1 MIESA
6 DSRRTMQRGAASRLD
21 EAVRPRPALHFA
33 PARGWM
39 NDPNGLIQ
47 WNGRVHL
54 FYQHNPAAPAQENL
68 GWGHASSTD
77 LWTWQDHPLA
87 LEPDPAGP
95 DRHGCY
101 SGCAV
106 VADACPRLLYTG
118 VNGQGQLPC
127 LAEAADQDLIRWT
140 RDPGNPVIASPPPG
154 EAVRAFRDHSAWRDG
169 PAWYQVVGGGL
180 QDRGGALFLYRSAD
194 LRNWQYAGIFAAA
207 ADHGLDGVIWECPD
221 VFVLGHTTVVVVS
234 VWDGLPPY
242 AMWMTGHVT
251 GHRFVPRAS
260 GRCDAGHR
268 YYAPQSLT
276 LTDGRRVA
284 FGWLRECLGELTGPD
299 KTRVGAMS
307 LPRELFLDGS
317 GALQSR
323 PAQELDRAR
332 RETLHTRLIHGRAT
346 AGVTLSARAAH
357 ATEINLTPVGHDV
370 TSTGLRLAGPGAA
383 EVQIQITAGGIEITE
398 GGRRLT
404 EAAAPRRADTAADA
418 PLGQVRAWY
427 DGGILE
433 VFSPPAAAAAVICC
447 RDGRYDRVE
456 AEITGRPGASP
467 GRASLTAW
475 SCGRG
480 DPQMADKGRHPAWR
494 E

>member
-1 MIESA
+1 MTHGSA
-6 DSRRTMQRGAASRLD
+6 DLQCGAAGR
-21 EAVRPRPALHFA
+21 AGGAGRPRPALHFA
-33 PARGWM
+33 PVRGWM

-54 FYQHNPAAPAQENL
+54 FYQHNPAGPVAENL
-68 GWGHASSTD
+68 AWGHASSTD

-95 DRHGCY
+95 DRDGCF

-106 VADACPRLLYTG
+106 VADGTPRLLYTG
-118 VNGQGQLPC
+118 VNRGRELPC
-127 LAEAADQDLIRWT
+127 LAEAADSDLIHWT
-140 RDPGNPVIASPPPG
+140 RDPGNPVIAGPPPG

-194 LRNWQYAGIFAAA
+194 LRNWQYAGVFAAA

-221 VFVLGHTTVVVVS
+221 VFVLGDTAVVVVS

-242 AMWMTGHVT
+242 AMWMTGQVT

-276 LTDGRRVA
+276 MADGRRVA
-284 FGWLRECLGELTGPD
+284 FGWLRECLGELAGPD
-299 KTRVGAMS
+299 KTRVGVMS
-307 LPRELFLDGS
+307 LPRELYLDANGS
-317 GALQSR
+317 LQSR
-323 PAQELDRAR
+323 PARELDRAR
-332 RETLHTRLIHGRAT
+332 RETLITRLVHGRAT

-357 ATEINLTPVGHDV
+357 ATEISLTPVGRDV
-370 TSTGLRLAGPGAA
+370 TSIRLRLAGPCEAD
-383 EVQIQITAGGIEITE
+383 VQIQVTAGGIEITE

-404 EAAAPRRADTAADA
+404 ETAAPRPADTAFDA
-418 PLGQVRAWY
+418 PVGQVRAWY

-433 VFSPPAAAAAVICC
+433 VFSPPAAAAAVICR
-447 RDGRYDRVE
+447 RDGRYDQVE
-456 AEITGRPGASP
+456 AMITGRSGAPP

-475 SCGRG
+475 SCSRS
-480 DPQMADKGRHPAWR
+480 QAADQGGHPAAR
-494 E
+494 